1 MRAAP
6 IAGLTAALVMASAG
20 AASASQIDVAVSPSN
35 AALGALHTAS
45 GQMRDDAG
53 GALPGRRISLQIRPF
68 PFTGAWRTV
77 DHATTD
83 AKGRYSIDDVELD
96 RNTDFRVVAFDGTGS
111 GIARAFT
118 YPAHRLSYKVVGK
131 RRIRLTQTYRTP
143 RDVRLRK
150 PTLFYIGSGSATS
163 APVAARGTT
172 RRVEAGRFRSQVTVT
187 LPRAFRGRFRYASCF
202 AYTPGS
208 GMGDPAQGCP
218 KRYAF

>member
-1 MRAAP
+1 VRALR
-6 IAGLTAALVMASAG
+6 IAGLAAALVLGTAG
-20 AASASQIDVAVSPSN
+20 AAAASEIDVAVSPSN
-35 AALGALHTAS
+35 AALGALHTAA

-53 GALPGRRISLQIRPF
+53 APLSGRRISLQIRPF
-68 PFTGAWRTV
+68 PFKGAWRTV

-83 AKGRYSIDDVELD
+83 AKGRYAIDDVELD
-96 RNTDFRVVAFDGTGS
+96 RNTDVRVVAFDGTGS

-118 YPAHRLSYKVVGK
+118 YPAHRLAYKAVGK

-150 PTLFYIGSGSATS
+150 PTLFYVGSGSATS
-163 APVAARGTT
+163 APVKARGETK
-172 RRVEAGRFRSQVTVT
+172 RVRAGRFRSVVTVT
-187 LPRAFRGRFRYASCF
+187 LPRAFRGRFQYASCF